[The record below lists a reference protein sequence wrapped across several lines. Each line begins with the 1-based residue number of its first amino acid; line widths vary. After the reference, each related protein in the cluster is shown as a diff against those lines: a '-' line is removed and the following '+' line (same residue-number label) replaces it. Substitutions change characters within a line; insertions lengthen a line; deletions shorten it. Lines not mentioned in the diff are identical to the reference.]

1 MSITHLVE
9 QYRGKMKK
17 FEQIRNSSEIRGLKA
32 GMYISNDG
40 SLLCK
45 VSKNDFGCSIE
56 IGDLDANSF
65 YAVHINE
72 KQEVKFEIGTLD
84 ETENLN
90 YDDLLI
96 SPNDFSDERKDE
108 NGESCT

>member
-1 MSITHLVE
+1 
-9 QYRGKMKK
+9 MKNTQQNK
-17 FEQIRNSSEIRGLKA
+17 NNAEVRGLKA
-32 GMYISNDG
+32 GMYISDDG

-56 IGDLDANSF
+56 IGDLDGNSF

-72 KQEVKFEIGTLD
+72 NQEVKFEVGTLD
-84 ETENLN
+84 ETDNLN

-96 SPNDFSDERKDE
+96 DPNNFSDERNDE